1 MTHVICLVIAMSII
15 AGCNHRSTVL
25 DKPPVVSR
33 KLDPMRNF
41 KTRGSVK
48 PDQQLRRVTTS
59 LTIED
64 NEFTSSLKK
73 AIEKGM
79 MLSPPVDMSSGK
91 FELVSLEADPSP
103 EMVKACEDAMD
114 KRSSDPTYQ
123 GDFSH
128 GIWIQYE
135 EPAEGEMAA
144 TYIITSAILPL
155 VGSKGDLRCFAVN
168 FANPFSESVKSPSI
182 ERSFNLFVRQDPST
196 ADTWETDPEDTVN
209 DGTDNVGES
218 SLDVFKDWLKRRLGS
233 GPMGVRWLEVMKV
246 QGQTKADKLRTIVIS
261 KTKSETN

>member
-1 MTHVICLVIAMSII
+1 M
-15 AGCNHRSTVL
+15 
-25 DKPPVVSR
+25 VSR

-41 KTRGSVK
+41 KMRGSVK
-48 PDQQLRRVTTS
+48 PDQQLRKVTTS

-64 NEFTSSLKK
+64 TEFTSSLKK

-91 FELVSLEADPSP
+91 FELVSLETDPSP

-114 KRSSDPTYQ
+114 KRSSNPSYQ
-123 GDFSH
+123 GEFTH

-135 EPAEGEMAA
+135 KPAEGETAA
-144 TYIITSAILPL
+144 TYSITSAILPL
-155 VGSKGDLRCFAVN
+155 VGSNGDMRCFAVN
-168 FANPFSESVKSPSI
+168 FAKPVAEGIKIPSI

-196 ADTWETDPEDTVN
+196 VDTWETDPEDTVN
-209 DGTDNVGES
+209 DGTDNVGEA

-233 GPMGVRWLEVMKV
+233 SPMGVRWLEVMKN

-261 KTKSETN
+261 RTKAGTN